1 MNEHQRRQSFR
12 KQGLFVVAVAV
23 LLYGVLNV
31 VSGYL
36 LKAALRSGARRL
48 VEVVLLLPCYQR
60 TAIVFDALDTPDP
73 ILELDATFAAKLIIN
88 GGLAVEDREKLR
100 KKLEPKA
107 DSAILEETRTVARDA
122 IKILDGS
129 G

>member
-12 KQGLFVVAVAV
+12 KQALLVIAVAV
-23 LLYGVLNV
+23 LLYGVLNL

-48 VEVVLLLPCYQR
+48 IDVALLLPCYQR
-60 TAIVFDALDTPDP
+60 TAIVLDALDSSDP
-73 ILELDATFAAKLIIN
+73 IAELDATRAAMLIIN
-88 GGLAVEDREKLR
+88 GGLSAEDRKKLR
-100 KKLEPKA
+100 TKLEPKV
-107 DSAILEETRTVARDA
+107 DSAILEGTRKIARDA
-122 IKILDGS
+122 INILDGS